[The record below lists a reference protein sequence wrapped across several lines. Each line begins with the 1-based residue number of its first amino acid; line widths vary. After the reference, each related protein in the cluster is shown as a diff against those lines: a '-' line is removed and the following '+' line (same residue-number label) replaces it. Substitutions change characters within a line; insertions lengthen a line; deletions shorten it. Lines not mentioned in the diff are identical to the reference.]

1 MNQTNQINKTNRIN
15 QLRCVLRARKM
26 LCYILSVPHRA
37 VLFDRKIV
45 GALYAQA
52 HHCEAR

>member
-26 LCYILSVPHRA
+26 LCYIFLVLLH
-37 VLFDRKIV
+37 VLLFD
-45 GALYAQA
+45 
-52 HHCEAR
+52 